1 MNWQPFGGP
10 FSYEVG
16 IETQYLNLI
25 GGFGNSG
32 FSTEGSVFL
41 QNTQDVYAMQ
51 FDIVADPPLIVGT
64 SLQFNELYNM
74 NSWTFSG
81 VETQPGSYRIT
92 AFDNTLSN
100 PIEPGMGHLLD
111 ITYDILDGIP
121 DGTMID
127 INVSD
132 PVLTDEND
140 LPMFTEGSPHA
151 FYIGDPPCGL
161 TIDNVS
167 GSMSPGAYG
176 TFEVHMTNTETVNIL
191 EFVILDMPNYMVVTD
206 VYPLG
211 RFSDGIIDGSTG
223 ESENGSFYF
232 LGYDF
237 ASSIEPGNG
246 PILEIEVQFQNNL
259 TNPSVVFMFDD
270 VSAGDI
276 NTTPIMAWADGFGQY
291 INTLDV
297 VTENSGLPNR
307 YFLHPNYPN
316 PFNPSTVISYDIAN
330 DSRVELNVF
339 DMRGRLIKNL
349 VNQNQSVGRY
359 NVTWNGSDNLGNTVS
374 AGVYIYKLNAGAEIF
389 SRKMVLM
396 K

>member
-1 MNWQPFGGP
+1 
-10 FSYEVG
+10 
-16 IETQYLNLI
+16 
-25 GGFGNSG
+25 
-32 FSTEGSVFL
+32 
-41 QNTQDVYAMQ
+41 
-51 FDIVADPPLIVGT
+51 
-64 SLQFNELYNM
+64 
-74 NSWTFSG
+74 
-81 VETQPGSYRIT
+81 
-92 AFDNTLSN
+92 
-100 PIEPGMGHLLD
+100 
-111 ITYDILDGIP
+111 
-121 DGTMID
+121 
-127 INVSD
+127 
-132 PVLTDEND
+132 
-140 LPMFTEGSPHA
+140 
-151 FYIGDPPCGL
+151 
-161 TIDNVS
+161 
-167 GSMSPGAYG
+167 
-176 TFEVHMTNTETVNIL
+176 MTNTETVNIL

-237 ASSIEPGNG
+237 ASAIEPGNG

-297 VTENSGLPNR
+297 VTENTVPNR

-316 PFNPSTVISYDIAN
+316 PFNPSTIISYDIAN

-359 NVTWNGSDNLGNTVS
+359 NVIWNGSDNLGNIVS
-374 AGVYIYKLNAGAEIF
+374 AGVYIYKLNAGVEIF